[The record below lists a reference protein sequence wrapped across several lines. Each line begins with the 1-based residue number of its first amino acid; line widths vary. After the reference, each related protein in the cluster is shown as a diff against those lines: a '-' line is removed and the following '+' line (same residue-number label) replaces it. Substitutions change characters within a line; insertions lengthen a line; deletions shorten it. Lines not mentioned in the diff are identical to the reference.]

1 MGFALLL
8 ALLLI
13 AGALFARRR
22 RDRVHGMSGLDAE
35 ADANRWLVRLG
46 GSLSALDVRAGAGS
60 RPGTGARTGAGAD
73 RNATRSLSDA
83 TTCLRTARDEL
94 AAARTPA
101 QYAQVTRTAV
111 EGLHHVRAARTV

>member
-46 GSLSALDVRAGAGS
+46 GSLSALDVRARAGVE
-60 RPGTGARTGAGAD
+60 AGAGAD
-73 RNATRSLSDA
+73 RNATRFLSDA
-83 TTCLRTARDEL
+83 ATCLRTARDEL
-94 AAARTPA
+94 ATARTPT

-111 EGLHHVRAARTV
+111 EGLHHVRVARTAL